1 LTPHPTVTATSTTAP
16 DAAHAA
22 HAAHAAQGTH
32 SISAGP
38 LAGIKVIEVGH
49 AVSAPLC
56 ARHLADLGADVV
68 KVEAPAGDL
77 ARGYDSVVAGDSAY
91 FAWANYGK
99 RSAVLDLR
107 SDEGRA
113 RFEQLVA
120 TADVL
125 VHNLGPGAMNRLGFT
140 PDHLADL
147 NPALVNCQISGY
159 GSTGPMAERKAFDL
173 LVQGE
178 SGLMAITGTEAEP
191 AKVGVSL
198 VDMCTAV
205 YALTAI
211 QAALFERTT
220 TGSGQHLEVSMLDC
234 ISEWMMAPAFHQIHS
249 GKAPRREGARHNMM
263 VPYGLYR
270 TGEGTSVNF
279 AIQTTP
285 HWRSLCED
293 VLEAPELTEHPD
305 YASNADRVRNRATL
319 EPHLE
324 ELLGAIGHD
333 TAVNRLL
340 ASGIP
345 CGEVNDL
352 QGLVDHPQL
361 AARDR
366 WMPIRTQG
374 GGLTHTIRPPFKA
387 RTTASGQPAPAVPGL
402 GEHTDAVLAEL
413 DHLQAEALGEDE
425 TETPD
430 SRHNR
435 NNVPSGNRNGEH
447 RAS

>member
-1 LTPHPTVTATSTTAP
+1 MPAPGVSPTIPSSAQPEGASTSGAP
-16 DAAHAA
+16 LR
-22 HAAHAAQGTH
+22 G
-32 SISAGP
+32 
-38 LAGIKVIEVGH
+38 LKVVEVGH

-68 KVEAPAGDL
+68 KVEAPTGDL

-99 RSAVLDLR
+99 RSVVLDLR
-107 SDEGRA
+107 SEEGRSH
-113 RFEQLVA
+113 FERLIAQ
-120 TADVL
+120 ADVL

-140 PDHLADL
+140 PGHLSQV
-147 NPALVNCQISGY
+147 NPRLVNCQITGY

-178 SGLMAITGTEAEP
+178 AGLMAVTGTEADP
-191 AKVGVSL
+191 AKVGISI

-205 YALTAI
+205 YALSAV
-211 QAALFERTT
+211 QAALIERTG
-220 TGSGQHLEVSMLDC
+220 TGAGRHVEVAMLDC
-234 ISEWMMAPAFHQIHS
+234 ISEWMMAPAFHQIHA

-293 VLEAPELTEHPD
+293 VLDAPDLTEDPD
-305 YASNADRVRNRATL
+305 YATNADRVRNRTTL
-319 EPHLE
+319 EPRLE
-324 ELLGAIGHD
+324 ELLAGIGHD
-333 TAVNRLL
+333 EAVSRLL

-361 AARDR
+361 AARER
-366 WMPIRTQG
+366 WMSIRTA
-374 GGLTHTIRPPFKA
+374 GGLAPTIRPPFNL
-387 RTTASGQPAPAVPGL
+387 RDGHDPVPAVPGL

-413 DHLQAEALGEDE
+413 DDLQQVSSSRSE
-425 TETPD
+425 TTPD
-430 SRHNR
+430 PRHNK
-435 NNVPSGNRNGEH
+435 NNLPSGNRNGEH

>member
-178 SGLMAITGTEAEP
+178 SGLMAITGTEA
-191 AKVGVSL
+191 
-198 VDMCTAV
+198 
-205 YALTAI
+205 
-211 QAALFERTT
+211 
-220 TGSGQHLEVSMLDC
+220 
-234 ISEWMMAPAFHQIHS
+234 
-249 GKAPRREGARHNMM
+249 
-263 VPYGLYR
+263 
-270 TGEGTSVNF
+270 
-279 AIQTTP
+279 
-285 HWRSLCED
+285 
-293 VLEAPELTEHPD
+293 
-305 YASNADRVRNRATL
+305 
-319 EPHLE
+319 
-324 ELLGAIGHD
+324 
-333 TAVNRLL
+333 
-340 ASGIP
+340 
-345 CGEVNDL
+345 
-352 QGLVDHPQL
+352 
-361 AARDR
+361 
-366 WMPIRTQG
+366 
-374 GGLTHTIRPPFKA
+374 
-387 RTTASGQPAPAVPGL
+387 
-402 GEHTDAVLAEL
+402 
-413 DHLQAEALGEDE
+413 
-425 TETPD
+425 
-430 SRHNR
+430 
-435 NNVPSGNRNGEH
+435 
-447 RAS
+447 